1 MEQYRYTAD
10 SKTKYLT
17 MIHFIVFIAIAA
29 ALCIWF
35 DGGYMLAWFISI
47 VIAIIALMVL
57 SIPRYIVL
65 SDEGLEIQCISD
77 YTFIPYDQILSIK
90 KVDNSSL
97 NFIIPIFAAYGFFG
111 YYGCYLD
118 LKCMDFVKLYALKWG
133 NFIEITDIYEDKYY
147 ISCDNECELVE
158 RVLGRKSPKPNKD
171 E

>member
-57 SIPRYIVL
+57 SIPHL
-65 SDEGLEIQCISD
+65 
-77 YTFIPYDQILSIK
+77 
-90 KVDNSSL
+90 
-97 NFIIPIFAAYGFFG
+97 
-111 YYGCYLD
+111 
-118 LKCMDFVKLYALKWG
+118 LK
-133 NFIEITDIYEDKYY
+133 I
-147 ISCDNECELVE
+147 
-158 RVLGRKSPKPNKD
+158 
-171 E
+171 